1 MLSHASIPVQP
12 ASHASCGV
20 VNSGESDLFELN
32 PSALDVL
39 SWSMLRSPPPQ
50 HVLLESTHPK
60 TRHAIPSADVEIF

>member
-1 MLSHASIPVQP
+1 MRDR
-12 ASHASCGV
+12 GV
-20 VNSGESDLFELN
+20 VGSSELVLFESN

-60 TRHAIPSADVEIF
+60 TCHAIPGADVEIY